1 MIWTLSSRNVRAHK
15 LRSLLNALGIVLGVG
30 LIFAVISLSVTL
42 VSTFDSLYSS
52 VYGKTDLLVTP
63 PNTDGT
69 VKRDKLAVVEKDA
82 AVKSASPSIAAVVS
96 LVKDGKVGERQTSQV
111 NASGIDPTKPD
122 LTGAKVSSG
131 RPIRGGNDISIDDA
145 FAARHKL
152 APGDTLKLAGPDGKK
167 KFRVSGILTFGSGV
181 QFGGQGF
188 AQIPIERA
196 RTFFD
201 IDSGYS
207 EIAVRLDRDADVAAV
222 QSRLDRELGRKVDV
236 KTPSAKGED
245 AASQLRAF
253 NVILYFFAA
262 MSLFVGG
269 YLILNSFNMTV
280 AQRIREIGMMR
291 TIGAS
296 QGQIVGLILLEA
308 VLLGLIGC
316 GLGIFAGLALTRVM
330 VSLVQSVNVAI
341 GDVVY
346 PPAAFVLAPLI
357 GMLATIAGALRPAI
371 RAGRVPAI
379 RSVTAEHRSAS
390 IDVRRRTLVAA
401 VTIPVG
407 LWGVFKLASSSAIP
421 PSTAI
426 IGITGIMLLLVGVIA
441 IAPVVLPP
449 LVGTLSWGIRR
460 VAPIEGRLAADQSR
474 ANPMRSAATASGLM
488 IGVALVAAI
497 GCLGASLIGSIT
509 NQLNKHLLN
518 DFTVQPRDFRQG
530 GIGSKTLISKR
541 AVDRIA
547 KLDGVKVATPV
558 RLLYV
563 PKGFRGS
570 DFQAFGFDPE
580 ERAKIVKQ
588 SYVGVPAST
597 VLRRVER
604 GQVTIG
610 GQLKRGRKPEAG
622 DTIKLQG
629 VDGTKRVKIAGLL
642 ATASFEDQAIG
653 MSNKQFRDLYGV
665 SGFSQVNIVTEGNS
679 PAERAAVGKRI
690 DRLLGDDYPNLDS
703 LSNAAVKDQV
713 KAQTNQIFSIFYVI
727 MLVAIAV
734 SLLGVVNTL
743 LISVIERTRETG
755 VLRAVGAGQWQVRRI
770 IGDESVLLTL
780 AGALLGLGVGM
791 AIGYAFVR
799 GVSVGLEGVVFTP
812 PGTLI
817 VAVALASVVLGIIA
831 AIVPAYK
838 ATRMNIID
846 AISYE

>member
-1 MIWTLSSRNVRAHK
+1 MIWTLSWRNVRAHK

-42 VSTFDSLYSS
+42 VATFDNLYAS

-63 PNTDGT
+63 PNADSTI
-69 VKRDKLAVVEKDA
+69 KRSKLAIVQRDRAVKDA
-82 AVKSASPSIAAVVS
+82 SASITSVVS
-96 LVKDGKVGERQTSQV
+96 LVKDGKVATRQTSQV
-111 NASGIDPTKPD
+111 NASGIDPAAPD
-122 LTGAKVSSG
+122 LTGATIVAG
-131 RPIRGGNDISIDDA
+131 RAVRGGSDITIDKD
-145 FAARHKL
+145 FARKHDL
-152 APGDTLKLAGPDGKK
+152 APGSTLKLAGPDGKK
-167 KFRVSGILTFGSGV
+167 KFRVSGVISFGSGT

-196 RTFFD
+196 RDFFD
-201 IDSGYS
+201 IKSGYS
-207 EIAVRLDRDADVAAV
+207 EIALRLDRDADVAAV
-222 QSRLDRELGRKVDV
+222 QTRLDRELGRKVDV

-296 QGQIVGLILLEA
+296 QRQIVAMIIFEA

-316 GLGIFAGLALTRVM
+316 TLGLFAGLLLTKVM
-330 VSLVQSVNVAI
+330 VSLVQSINVAI
-341 GDVVY
+341 GGVVY
-346 PPAAFVLAPLI
+346 PPVAFVLAPLI
-357 GMLATIAGALRPAI
+357 GMAATVVGALRPAI

-379 RSVTAEHRSAS
+379 RSVTAEHRSAK
-390 IDVRRRTLVAA
+390 IDRRRRTAIAA

-421 PSTAI
+421 LGTAV
-426 IGITGIMLLLVGVIA
+426 IGITGIILLLAGVIA

-449 LVGTLSWGIRR
+449 LVDALSWVIKKIT
-460 VAPIEGRLAADQSR
+460 PIEGRLAADQSR
-474 ANPMRSAATASGLM
+474 ANPTRSAATASGLM

-497 GCLGASLIGSIT
+497 GCLGSSLIGSIT
-509 NQLNKHLLN
+509 DQLNKHLLN

-530 GIGSKTLISKR
+530 GIGSQATISKK
-541 AVDRIA
+541 AAKRIGN
-547 KLDGVKVATPV
+547 LEGVQLATGV

-570 DFQAFGFDPE
+570 DFQAFGFDPTQ
-580 ERAKIVKQ
+580 RAKIVKQ
-588 SYVGVPAST
+588 TYVGVPSSV

-610 GQLKRGRKPEAG
+610 GQLKRGRKIEAG

-629 VDGTKRVKIAGLL
+629 SDGVEKVKVAGVL
-642 ATASFEDQAIG
+642 ATSSFEDQAIG
-653 MSNKQFRDLYGV
+653 MSNKKFADIYG
-665 SGFSQVNIVTEGNS
+665 GGGYSQVNIVADGDS
-679 PAERAAVGKRI
+679 PADRAAVGTRVRK
-690 DRLLGDDYPNLDS
+690 LLDDDYPNLDT
-703 LSNAAVKDQV
+703 LSNAQVKDQV

-727 MLVAIAV
+727 MLVAIIV

-743 LISVIERTRETG
+743 LISVLERTRETG

-799 GVSVGLEGVVFTP
+799 GVAVGLEGVSFTP
-812 PGTLI
+812 PTGLI
-817 VAVALASVVLGIIA
+817 LLVAFASVVLGIIA
-831 AIVPAYK
+831 AIVPAMK